1 MRYGHPPFG
10 PLLRGLCAGFA
21 LPLIA
26 LSSAAGAAPL
36 PVSLPDA
43 AQMLGERLETMGSH
57 PLPTGPWRDGVLP
70 VKQTEGRLT
79 QSAWRLPLDG
89 QNTLELLAPLRAQ
102 ATAAGFTPVYECD
115 TLACGGFDFRFG
127 TDILPEPQMHVDLGD
142 FRFFAAERQGPDGPE
157 YISLIVSRSAT
168 QGFVQ
173 ITRIGPQEDDPQVT
187 TSTKSDNSAPVVA
200 PVLISGFDL
209 QPGAAKVLEDLSFA
223 PGKADL
229 LGEAGS
235 IADLRDWLLAHPDS
249 MIELLGHTDASGD
262 PDRNTALSL
271 ARAETVRDRL
281 VQAGVAPHRITA
293 RGLGPDAPRA
303 DNATAEGRQKN
314 RRVEVMITPTR

>member
-1 MRYGHPPFG
+1 MRYGFRPIV
-10 PLLRGLCAGFA
+10 PLLRGLCAGVA

-26 LSSAAGAAPL
+26 LSAAGANPL
-36 PVSLPDA
+36 PVILPDA
-43 AQMLGERLETMGSH
+43 AEMLGERLEAMGSH

-79 QSAWRLPLDG
+79 QSAWRLPLAG
-89 QNTLELLAPLRAQ
+89 QSTLELLAPLRAQ
-102 ATAAGFTPVYECD
+102 ATAAGFTPVYECE
-115 TLACGGFDFRFG
+115 TLGCGGFDFRFG

-142 FRFFAAERQGPDGPE
+142 FRFFAAERQGDQGPE

-173 ITRIGPQEDDPQVT
+173 VTRIGPQQAEPQVT
-187 TSTKSDNSAPVVA
+187 TSTKSDNAAPTVE
-200 PVLISGFDL
+200 PVLVSGFDL

-229 LGEAGS
+229 LGEARS
-235 IADLRDWLLAHPDS
+235 IAELRDWLFAHPES

-262 PDRNTALSL
+262 PDKNTALSL

-281 VQAGVAPHRITA
+281 VQAGVAPERITA
-293 RGLGPDAPRA
+293 RGLGPDVPRA
-303 DNATAEGRQKN
+303 DNATAEGRKKN